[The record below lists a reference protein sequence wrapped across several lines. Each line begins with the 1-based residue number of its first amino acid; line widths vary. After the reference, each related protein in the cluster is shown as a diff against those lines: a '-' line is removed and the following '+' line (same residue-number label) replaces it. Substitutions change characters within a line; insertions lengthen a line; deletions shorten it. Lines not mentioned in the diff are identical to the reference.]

1 MKKEELARDHSHV
14 HGFFKHEEKKYV
26 VIVNP
31 LNVYLKNE
39 EVGFESRFAWPTDGW
54 SISGQ

>member
-1 MKKEELARDHSHV
+1 MKKEELALDHSHV
-14 HGFFKHEEKKYV
+14 HGFFQARGGEDV
-26 VIVNP
+26 GI
-31 LNVYLKNE
+31 LKNE